1 MRERLVLNN
10 DGTVS
15 NVLEDDLQA
24 DIDIATRARN
34 AAAMKG
40 QRYKQSFTHVA
51 HVPPIVI
58 EKIKNEH
65 GVNFFDKNDMPK
77 FCYYLRTEYP
87 HLMTMPGKPFT
98 GFKQ

>member
-24 DIDIATRARN
+24 DLDIATRVRN
-34 AAAMKG
+34 DAAPMGTRFKKA
-40 QRYKQSFTHVA
+40 FTHVA
-51 HVPPIVI
+51 WVPPIAV
-58 EKIKNEH
+58 EKIFNDY

-77 FCYYLRTEYP
+77 FLSIFRKEYAY
-87 HLMTMPGKPFT
+87 LMTMPGKPFM